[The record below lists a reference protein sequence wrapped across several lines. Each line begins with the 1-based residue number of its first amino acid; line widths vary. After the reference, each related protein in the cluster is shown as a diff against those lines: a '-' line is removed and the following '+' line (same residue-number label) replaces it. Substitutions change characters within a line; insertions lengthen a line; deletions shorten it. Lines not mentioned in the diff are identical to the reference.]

1 MTKITI
7 EDMLNNCDAKLLI
20 GSKDTV
26 INECFINSKEV
37 TRGACFFGIKGEKT
51 DGSLFYK
58 EAFNNGADIC
68 VLSKIKDLDLKGYDD
83 KTVIISS
90 DPKSVLQSLA
100 MYKRS
105 LFEGKV
111 IGITGSVGK
120 TSTKELLANVLEKKY
135 KVLKTIG
142 NQNSQLGLP
151 LTILRLKDED
161 VMILEMGMSNLGE
174 MHNLSIIAKPDIA
187 VITNVYDSHIENLG
201 SRENILKAKLEIID
215 GMNFGTLIINNDND
229 MLNRINICNMNNVNI
244 ITYGINNDSNFKA
257 KNIFEGYTTTFDVSD
272 IEGIEVLGGEA
283 FIYNVLASVI
293 VGKLMNVENDDI
305 KNAINNGVKIK
316 RHLECVKLDNDT
328 TLIDDAYNASY
339 ESVKAA
345 LKYISKFSGRKIIVL
360 GDILELGKSS
370 KSIHKKIGNEVINN
384 DIDYLITIG
393 KYSKYINKQA
403 SKKIKRKNIKHFK
416 NEYRARKYIK
426 DLLMENDTILV
437 KGSNKMNLINLIEY
451 LKKKD

>member
-20 GSKDTV
+20 GSKDAV

-37 TRGACFFGIKGEKT
+37 TKGACFFGIKGEKT

-83 KTVIISS
+83 KTVIISEN
-90 DPKSVLQSLA
+90 PKNVLQSLA

-105 LFEGKV
+105 LFKGKV

-120 TSTKELLANVLEKKY
+120 TSTKELLSSILKSKY

-174 MHNLSIIAKPDIA
+174 IHNLSLIAKPDVA
-187 VITNVYDSHIENLG
+187 VITNIYDSHIGNLG

-215 GMNFGTLIINNDND
+215 GMDFGTLIINNDND
-229 MLNRINICNMNNVNI
+229 MLNSINICLLHNI
-244 ITYGINNDSNFKA
+244 KVITYGILNESSYMA
-257 KNIFEGYTTTFDVSD
+257 KNIRENHTTIFDTND
-272 IEGIEVLGGEA
+272 IKDIEVLGGKA
-283 FIYNVLASVI
+283 FIYNALVSI
-293 VGKLMNVENDDI
+293 VVSKLMSVESDI
-305 KNAINNGVKIK
+305 IKTSISNGVNIK
-316 RHLECVKLDNDT
+316 HHLECVKLDDNI
-328 TLIDDAYNASY
+328 TLIDDSYNASY

-345 LKYISKFSGRKIIVL
+345 LKYISKFTGRKIAVL

-370 KSIHKKIGNEVINN
+370 KSIHKKIGDEVINN

-403 SKKIKRKNIKHFK
+403 SKKIKRKKIKHFE
-416 NEYRARKYIK
+416 NEYKARKYIK
-426 DLLMENDTILV
+426 DLLMENDVILV
-437 KGSNKMNLINLIEY
+437 KGSNGMNLINLIEY
-451 LKKKD
+451 LKGN